1 MKLIDGVYKQIK
13 EYQMKQQNILT
24 NIILIIVVVLMQFFV
39 ACDTGEPVLTETS
52 GSTDVLKVQ
61 QNYPNPFNGST
72 VIRFELFADAYVTV
86 KVYNKPGQV
95 IKTLVDKA
103 LLTTGVYEYH
113 FDGKAVSSG
122 RYLFVVSAEIGG
134 KKYSQVKE
142 MLLVK

>member
-1 MKLIDGVYKQIK
+1 
-13 EYQMKQQNILT
+13 
-24 NIILIIVVVLMQFFV
+24 MQFLLIS
-39 ACDTGEPVLTETS
+39 CDTGEPVLIETS

-72 VIRFELFADAYVTV
+72 TIRFELFSDAYATV

-95 IKTLVDKA
+95 IKTLADNK

-113 FDGKAVSSG
+113 FDGRTLSSG
-122 RYLFVVSAEIGG
+122 KYLFVVSAEIQG